1 MGYKSLES
9 LLKKNQ
15 ESAVNENAMKIVT
28 TYSLSDQHLS
38 INSKVILQ
46 MFTKLTA
53 KWNQLTRQM
62 IVIIALFC
70 LLCRADA
77 SAQTILHLETESRIP
92 NGHGFADYSSSRN
105 RVKNAE

>member
-1 MGYKSLES
+1 MGYKSLEA

-62 IVIIALFC
+62 KFM
-70 LLCRADA
+70 
-77 SAQTILHLETESRIP
+77 
-92 NGHGFADYSSSRN
+92 
-105 RVKNAE
+105 

>member
-1 MGYKSLES
+1 MGYKTLQA

-15 ESAVNENAMKIVT
+15 ESKANENAVMIVT

-38 INSKVILQ
+38 VNSKVILQ

-62 IVIIALFC
+62 RFM
-70 LLCRADA
+70 
-77 SAQTILHLETESRIP
+77 
-92 NGHGFADYSSSRN
+92 
-105 RVKNAE
+105 

>member
-1 MGYKSLES
+1 MGYKTLQA
-9 LLKKNQ
+9 LLKKNR
-15 ESAVNENAMKIVT
+15 SRRRTRMPVKIVT

-62 IVIIALFC
+62 RFM
-70 LLCRADA
+70 
-77 SAQTILHLETESRIP
+77 
-92 NGHGFADYSSSRN
+92 
-105 RVKNAE
+105 

>member
-1 MGYKSLES
+1 MGYKSVES

-62 IVIIALFC
+62 KFM
-70 LLCRADA
+70 
-77 SAQTILHLETESRIP
+77 
-92 NGHGFADYSSSRN
+92 
-105 RVKNAE
+105 

>member
-1 MGYKSLES
+1 MGYKSLEA

-53 KWNQLTRQM
+53 KWNQLTRQKKFM
-62 IVIIALFC
+62 
-70 LLCRADA
+70 
-77 SAQTILHLETESRIP
+77 
-92 NGHGFADYSSSRN
+92 
-105 RVKNAE
+105 

>member
-1 MGYKSLES
+1 MGYKTLQA

-15 ESAVNENAMKIVT
+15 ESKANENAVKIVT
-28 TYSLSDQHLS
+28 TYLLSDQHLS

-62 IVIIALFC
+62 RFM
-70 LLCRADA
+70 
-77 SAQTILHLETESRIP
+77 
-92 NGHGFADYSSSRN
+92 
-105 RVKNAE
+105 